1 MYVFYTTYVHP
12 PTLVPPKLH
21 PSIVI
26 IIVSFKSTRCMGNC
40 ICVSFSYPSNMSA
53 DEGEK
58 GNYVKLPEY
67 LNFVPTSLNLA
78 LADEKEKGE

>member
-1 MYVFYTTYVHP
+1 
-12 PTLVPPKLH
+12 
-21 PSIVI
+21 
-26 IIVSFKSTRCMGNC
+26 
-40 ICVSFSYPSNMSA
+40 MSA